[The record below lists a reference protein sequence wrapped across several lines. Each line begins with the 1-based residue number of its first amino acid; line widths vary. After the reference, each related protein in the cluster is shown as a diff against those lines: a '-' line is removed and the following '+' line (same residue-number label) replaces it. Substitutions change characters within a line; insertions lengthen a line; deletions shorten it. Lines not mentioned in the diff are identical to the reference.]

1 MIKIVFI
8 LGFFI
13 LFGCSSKT
21 SGDLRSLKEG
31 SDSVAKEIPT
41 VFYIDKNQSYEKKSI
56 DVHTLAEVVDYIP
69 LETPDDGLI
78 PKSDTRVES
87 ILATAT
93 EVFIVSLNKI
103 FRFGRNGKFLNTIGR
118 IGEGPQE
125 YVTLIDMV
133 LNRTKKEVIIYDGGK
148 QSLMIYAYDGSF
160 LRSIPLNPNWAV
172 RIGLLDEK
180 TICAVNVPNKNVPG
194 FFLIS
199 LENGKMIEALSK
211 PYPTRSGIS
220 SLILGIMSTPRSD
233 GSSVFFNSM
242 LTDTLFAINTHSR
255 DPRYIQLPPN
265 NVVGSGKCGDCSSP
279 HLIFGTDAYA
289 NVVIFENT
297 PPAKSYFID
306 KKKQKIY
313 RGVMCDGQSGGKL
326 IQLINTGGK
335 NEIAT
340 LYQPFWLKEQLGAG
354 LLSGRLKEI
363 AQNVHEDDNPIIAI
377 YKLKD

>member
-78 PKSDTRVES
+78 PKSD
-87 ILATAT
+87 
-93 EVFIVSLNKI
+93 
-103 FRFGRNGKFLNTIGR
+103 KFLNTIGR

-211 PYPTRSGIS
+211 PYPARSGIS

-279 HLIFGTDAYA
+279 HLIFETDAYA

>member
-1 MIKIVFI
+1 
-8 LGFFI
+8 
-13 LFGCSSKT
+13 
-21 SGDLRSLKEG
+21 
-31 SDSVAKEIPT
+31 
-41 VFYIDKNQSYEKKSI
+41 
-56 DVHTLAEVVDYIP
+56 
-69 LETPDDGLI
+69 
-78 PKSDTRVES
+78 
-87 ILATAT
+87 
-93 EVFIVSLNKI
+93 
-103 FRFGRNGKFLNTIGR
+103 
-118 IGEGPQE
+118 
-125 YVTLIDMV
+125 
-133 LNRTKKEVIIYDGGK
+133 
-148 QSLMIYAYDGSF
+148 
-160 LRSIPLNPNWAV
+160 
-172 RIGLLDEK
+172 
-180 TICAVNVPNKNVPG
+180 
-194 FFLIS
+194 
-199 LENGKMIEALSK
+199 MIEALSK
-211 PYPTRSGIS
+211 PYPARSGIS

-279 HLIFGTDAYA
+279 HLIFETDAYA

-340 LYQPFWLKEQLGAG
+340 LYKPFWLKEQLGAG

-363 AQNVHEDDNPIIAI
+363 AQDVTEHDPAAAFI
-377 YKLKD
+377 YKWKD